1 MILMLNEDI
10 DEYRQRRDLL
20 LDQITESTKLQKNF
34 VHLLCKDLFLRY
46 YLLYQ
51 EYIERMFIVYSLNF
65 DKIASKTQKLK
76 LDTYIMPTNEEHAKE
91 LMGGIKDSGA
101 TIRIDWSNCDNV
113 LKRAHLYFG
122 EDSPFRI
129 IISSQKQ
136 SLQEAC
142 YIRNYIAHR
151 SPESYHRFKKM

>member
-1 MILMLNEDI
+1 MLNEDI

-34 VHLLCKDLFLRY
+34 VHLLCEDLFLRY

-91 LMGGIKDSGA
+91 LMGGNQ
-101 TIRIDWSNCDNV
+101 RFRRNNSNRLV
-113 LKRAHLYFG
+113 QL
-122 EDSPFRI
+122 
-129 IISSQKQ
+129 
-136 SLQEAC
+136 
-142 YIRNYIAHR
+142 
-151 SPESYHRFKKM
+151 